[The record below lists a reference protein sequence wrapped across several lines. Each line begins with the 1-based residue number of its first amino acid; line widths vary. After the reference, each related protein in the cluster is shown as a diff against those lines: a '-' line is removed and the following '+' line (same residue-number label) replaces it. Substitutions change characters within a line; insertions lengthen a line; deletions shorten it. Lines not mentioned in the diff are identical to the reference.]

1 MMVEIV
7 SVGYAVVSMI
17 GWGCGDFLI
26 KRSIGSIGY
35 YRLLLYVQLVALGP
49 IFLLAAV
56 CTPPIPSSPRTIGL
70 IFATGICGFSAM
82 LFFFK
87 ALAVGKASIIAP
99 VSSTSAVVA
108 IALSFVILGER
119 LSLSQASS
127 IILVLVGI
135 FALSMRTSSSGHS
148 NAGIPYVLA
157 SVVCAGFDAVLIKL
171 VSIDI
176 GEIGTLFFTRV
187 IVTLLLLLIFPF
199 VKNLWMGDLHE
210 RVSLKSILAV
220 GLASFAGILGFILG
234 IGAGIVSIVAP
245 ISSASPV
252 ITVILAQLFLNEK
265 MVQTHKIAVLLIIVG
280 IILLSIVSV

>member
-1 MMVEIV
+1 
-7 SVGYAVVSMI
+7 
-17 GWGCGDFLI
+17 
-26 KRSIGSIGY
+26 
-35 YRLLLYVQLVALGP
+35 
-49 IFLLAAV
+49 
-56 CTPPIPSSPRTIGL
+56 
-70 IFATGICGFSAM
+70 
-82 LFFFK
+82 
-87 ALAVGKASIIAP
+87 
-99 VSSTSAVVA
+99 
-108 IALSFVILGER
+108 
-119 LSLSQASS
+119 
-127 IILVLVGI
+127 LVLVGI

-148 NAGIPYVLA
+148 NAGIPYALA
-157 SVVCAGFDAVLIKL
+157 YVVCAGFYAVLIKL

-187 IVTLLLLLIFPF
+187 IVTLLLLLTFPF

-220 GLASFAGILGFILG
+220 GLASFAGILGLILG